1 MSSAAIE
8 RALASTARRE
18 ARLDR
23 RACSPVPAWRS
34 AAASRI
40 PEKAEAA
47 LRAAFARAFALLFE
61 RPALLEYGVRPD
73 ELAALFSA
81 RDAAFD
87 ARPGRASLRRL
98 GSGARRANSLKAA
111 ASAVEGVALG
121 ALGIGLPDI
130 VLFLALLMRGVRATA
145 RSWGFGC
152 DTAAERLYMLR
163 LMRCALSRGGER
175 AALSAGLDDGAREP
189 APGEFEL
196 ELRRTADAFALGLL
210 TLKFVQGIPLAGAAA
225 GAANPVYYRKI
236 TRYAELK
243 YQKRYLMLKLASTQ

>member
-1 MSSAAIE
+1 MSRAAIE

-23 RACSPVPAWRS
+23 RAGASEPAWRT
-34 AAASRI
+34 AAAARI

-73 ELAALFSA
+73 ELAALFSV

-175 AALSAGLDDGAREP
+175 AEREHVDK
-189 APGEFEL
+189 AAQRE
-196 ELRRTADAFALGLL
+196 R
-210 TLKFVQGIPLAGAAA
+210 GAAA
-225 GAANPVYYRKI
+225 RRLLFRLLLFGLLGLCHI
-236 TRYAELK
+236 LCLLK
-243 YQKRYLMLKLASTQ
+243 TKLTYL